1 MKKHLLLIIALA
13 CLLMQSY
20 AQQDSS
26 RALPSPLP
34 SPPFPSSDWTGS
46 PIIGAPADAPDYP
59 LQKALGM
66 ANNKSRIKIYGWVNP
81 SFNFSTSK
89 SSNVPMSYAV
99 VPNHFE
105 LDQVVLRI
113 ERQPNTMQTDHVD
126 WGFRL
131 SNMYGMDYRYTTGKG
146 WFSDQ
151 LLKHNNLYGY
161 DPVEAYGLLYIPHV
175 AQGLVIKVGRFISP
189 PDIEAQLAPDN
200 YLFTHSLMFTV
211 DPYTFTGVQA
221 TFKLSTT
228 VQLELGAHAGNDMAP
243 WSNSAQLNGQALV
256 RWTAKNNNNSLWGGL
271 NSIGSG
277 KFKNEH
283 DNLQQAVVTW
293 GHRFSDKVHMMTE
306 VYYMWQKD
314 AAVGGSAIDGPPSGY
329 FTNVGLGSIIP
340 GISSSVGAVNYFQ
353 ILLSG
358 KNYLSIRN
366 DLLNDPQGQRTGFAT
381 LYTSHTIG
389 FVQFLTKLI
398 CIRPEV
404 RYERAY
410 TNNITPYDNG
420 TRIDQFTGSVDLIVR
435 F

>member
-1 MKKHLLLIIALA
+1 MKKHLLLVCLSAGLLVRGLA
-13 CLLMQSY
+13 
-20 AQQDSS
+20 QDSS

-66 ANNKSRIKIYGWVNP
+66 ANDKSRIKIYGWVNP
-81 SFNFSTSK
+81 SFNVSSSK
-89 SSNVPMSYAV
+89 NSNVPMSYAV

-105 LDQVVLRI
+105 LDQAVLRI
-113 ERQPNTMQTDHVD
+113 ERQPNTVQTDHVD

-131 SNMYGMDYRYTTGKG
+131 TNVYGMDYRYTTAKG

-175 AQGLVIKVGRFISP
+175 AQGLVIKIGRFISP

-200 YLFTHSLMFTV
+200 YLFSHSLMFTV
-211 DPYTFTGVQA
+211 DPYTFTGAQA

-228 VQLELGAHAGNDMAP
+228 VQLELGVHAGNDMAP
-243 WSNSAQLNGQALV
+243 WSNSAQLNGQALI

-277 KFKNEH
+277 EFKNEH
-283 DNLQQAVVTW
+283 DDLQQAVVTW
-293 GHRFSDKVHMMTE
+293 GHRFSSRVHMMTE
-306 VYYMWQKD
+306 FYYMWQKD
-314 AAVGGSAIDGPPSGY
+314 APVGGTAIDGPPASY
-329 FTNVGLGSIIP
+329 FTNVGIGTVIP

-389 FVQFLTKLI
+389 YVQYLTKMI
-398 CIRPEV
+398 FIRPEI
-404 RYERAY
+404 RYETAY
-410 TNNITPYDNG
+410 AKGVTPYDDG
-420 TRIDQFTGSVDLIVR
+420 TKKDQKTASMDLIIR

>member
-1 MKKHLLLIIALA
+1 MTVLA
-13 CLLMQSY
+13 GFLSRGL
-20 AQQDSS
+20 AQDSS

-34 SPPFPSSDWTGS
+34 SPPFPSSDYTGA

-59 LQKALGM
+59 LQKALGL
-66 ANNKSRIKIYGWVNP
+66 ANDKSRIKIYGWVNP
-81 SFNFSTSK
+81 SYNFSTSK
-89 SSNVPMSYAV
+89 NSNVPMSYAV
-99 VPNHFE
+99 VPNHIE
-105 LDQVVLRI
+105 LDQAVLRI
-113 ERQPNTMQTDHVD
+113 ERQPNTVQTDHVD

-146 WFSDQ
+146 YFSDQ
-151 LLKHNNLYGY
+151 LLKHNNLYGF

-200 YLFTHSLMFTV
+200 YLFSHSLMFTV
-211 DPYTFTGVQA
+211 DPYTFTGAQA

-228 VQLELGAHAGNDMAP
+228 VQLELGVHAGNDMAP
-243 WSNSAQLNGQALV
+243 WSNSAQLNGQALI

-283 DNLQQAVVTW
+283 DDLQQAVVTW

-306 VYYMWQKD
+306 FYYQWQKD
-314 AAVGGSAIDGPPSGY
+314 AAVAGTAIDGPAHPY
-329 FTNVGLGSIIP
+329 FTNVGLGAIIP

-353 ILLSG
+353 ILTSS
-358 KNYLSIRN
+358 KNYISIRN

-389 FVQFLTKLI
+389 FVQYLTKLI
-398 CIRPEV
+398 FIRPEI
-404 RYERAY
+404 RYEKAY
-410 TNNITPYDNG
+410 ANGVLPYDDG
-420 TRIDQFTGSVDLIVR
+420 TRKDQFTASVDLIVR